1 MFIIAELDLPTLLF
15 GFITMFATAV
25 AYMYKD
31 MRKDMLTITNQA
43 VEDRKKCDHEIAR
56 LYSEMDSLRKGPCLK
71 PNCPLNTKQTQ
82 TQIQI

>member
-31 MRKDMLTITNQA
+31 MRKDMVTITNQA
-43 VEDRKKCDHEIAR
+43 IEDRKKCDIEISR
-56 LYSEMDSLRKGPCLK
+56 LYTELDNLRKGPCLK
-71 PNCPLNTKQTQ
+71 HNCPLSERK
-82 TQIQI
+82 